1 MRFQKDKKPPLTPP
15 KEGNSVKCTGALSF
29 LKSFPQKLLAVFLI
43 FVSCLAYGQ
52 FEIPPKPS
60 LQTSVYDYVNLLPEG
75 QKKALEQK
83 LIRYSDST
91 STQIVMAIIASTE
104 GENINYLGA
113 QWGQKWGIGQ
123 SSKDNGI
130 LVILARDDRKIA
142 INTGY
147 GVEGSLT
154 DAMSRRIIQ
163 NIIIPEFKKGD
174 YYQGLN
180 LGADAIFQVLNGE
193 FKEDRTFNETNAPPL
208 SSFLPF
214 IIFLVIL
221 FILWSRK
228 GGNNGRG
235 GGRRGLSPW
244 DVIILSNMG
253 RSGSSGGGFGG
264 GSFGGGGFGGGFG
277 GGGFGGGGA
286 SGGW

>member
-1 MRFQKDKKPPLTPP
+1 MIQTNLAMRYLKA
-15 KEGNSVKCTGALSF
+15 SLSF
-29 LKSFPQKLLAVFLI
+29 LLLFSFLH
-43 FVSCLAYGQ
+43 SWSQ

-60 LQTSVYDYVNLLPEG
+60 LQTSVYDYINLLPVG
-75 QKKALEQK
+75 QKNALEQK

-91 STQIVMAIIASTE
+91 STHIVMAIIASTE

-123 SSKDNGI
+123 SGKDNGI

-147 GVEGSLT
+147 GIEGSLT

-163 NIIIPEFKKGD
+163 NVIIPEFKKGD

-180 LGADAIFQVLNGE
+180 LGADAIFDVLTGE
-193 FKEDRTFNETNAPPL
+193 FKEDRSFNENNGPPF
-208 SSFLPF
+208 SAFLPF

-221 FILWSRK
+221 FILWNRK

-235 GGRRGLSPW
+235 GRRRGLSPW